1 MIMNG
6 VLLVECATWLIIS
19 VRFSSVMIK
28 IKRLADNLNLEGKR
42 VLLIADFNVPIND
55 GAITENSRIEKVLPT
70 IKFLINK
77 KAKII
82 IIAHL
87 GRPKGKII
95 PELTL
100 KPIADKLSDY
110 LNQDIVFLN
119 ESIGSLAIQGS
130 KKIPNGK
137 VMLLENIRF
146 YKEEELNS
154 VSFAKEL
161 SKIGDIYINE
171 AFPCSHRAH
180 ASVCEITKHINSF
193 AGKQL
198 LEEVNVIKMLTDN
211 AKKPTTCIIG
221 GSKISTKSGVLINLI
236 KKMQNIVIVGAMA
249 NTFIKHKGYNIGK
262 SIFEKNQKNLIEN
275 IIQESKK
282 NNCNLVLPED
292 VITSKDH
299 KSKGVLNSLDQIND
313 NDLILDIG
321 KKTLQNIIKVIDESK
336 TILWNGPAGYF
347 EIDEF
352 SAGTKKIAEK
362 RSDNTKTTS
371 LVSIAGG
378 GDTVAA
384 INKFKCS
391 DGFTYLSTA
400 GGAFLELL
408 EGKVLPGIKALEING

>member
-1 MIMNG
+1 MVKVNQ
-6 VLLVECATWLIIS
+6 LDE
-19 VRFSSVMIK
+19 
-28 IKRLADNLNLEGKR
+28 NLDIEGKR
-42 VLLIADFNVPIND
+42 VLLRVDFNVPIND
-55 GAITENSRIEKVLPT
+55 GSITENSRIEKVLPT

-77 KAKII
+77 KAKTI

-87 GRPKGKII
+87 GRPKGKIV

-100 KPIADKLSDY
+100 KPIAKKLSYY
-110 LNQDIVFLN
+110 LNQDVVFLN
-119 ESIGSLAIQGS
+119 ESIGSLVIQNS

-137 VMLLENIRF
+137 IILLENIRF

-180 ASVCEITKHINSF
+180 ASVCEITKHIKSF
-193 AGKQL
+193 AGRQL
-198 LEEVNVIKMLTDN
+198 LEEVNAIKMLTDDS
-211 AKKPTTCIIG
+211 KKPTTCIIG
-221 GSKISTKSGVLINLI
+221 GSKISTKSSILINLI
-236 KKMQNIVIVGAMA
+236 KKMQNIIVVGAMA
-249 NTFIKHKGYNIGK
+249 NIFIKHKGYNIGQ
-262 SIFEKNQKNLIEN
+262 SIFEKNQENLIEN

-299 KSKGVLNSLDQIND
+299 NSKGVLKNIDQIND

-321 KKTLQNIIKVIDESK
+321 EKTLQNIFKVIDDSK

-347 EIDEF
+347 EVDEF
-352 SAGTKKIAEK
+352 SVGSKKIANKISE
-362 RSDNTKTTS
+362 NTKTKS

-384 INKFKCS
+384 IKKFKCS
-391 DGFTYLSTA
+391 NGFTYLSTA
-400 GGAFLELL
+400 GGSFLELL
-408 EGKVLPGIKALEING
+408 EGKVLPGIKALEINE

>member
-1 MIMNG
+1 MNG

-19 VRFSSVMIK
+19 VRFNSVMIK
-28 IKRLADNLNLEGKR
+28 IKQLEDNLNIEGKR
-42 VLLIADFNVPIND
+42 VLLRVDFNVPINN
-55 GAITENSRIEKVLPT
+55 GAITENSRIEKILPT
-70 IKFLINK
+70 IKFLIGK

-87 GRPKGKII
+87 GRPKGKIV
-95 PELTL
+95 PKLTL
-100 KPIADKLSDY
+100 KPIAEKLSGHLD
-110 LNQDIVFLN
+110 QDVVFLN
-119 ESIGSLAIQGS
+119 ESIGSLVIQNS

-137 VMLLENIRF
+137 IILLENIRF
-146 YKEEELNS
+146 HKEEELNS

-171 AFPCSHRAH
+171 AFPCSHRTH
-180 ASVCEITKHINSF
+180 ASVCEITKHIDSF

-198 LEEVNVIKMLTDN
+198 LEEISAIKMLTDN

-249 NTFIKHKGYNIGK
+249 NTFIKHKGYNIGQ
-262 SIFEKNQKNLIEN
+262 SIFEKNQENLIEN

-282 NNCNLVLPED
+282 NNCNLILPED
-292 VITSKDH
+292 VIISKNYN
-299 KSKGVLNSLDQIND
+299 SKGDLKSLDQIND
-313 NDLILDIG
+313 DDLILDIG
-321 KKTLQNIIKVIDESK
+321 EKTIQNIFKIIDESK
-336 TILWNGPAGYF
+336 TVLWNGPAGYF
-347 EIDEF
+347 EVDEF
-352 SAGTKKIAEK
+352 SIGSKKIANKISE
-362 RSDNTKTTS
+362 NTKTKS

-391 DGFTYLSTA
+391 NGFTYLSTA

-408 EGKVLPGIKALEING
+408 EGKILPGIKALEINE

>member
-1 MIMNG
+1 M
-6 VLLVECATWLIIS
+6 V
-19 VRFSSVMIK
+19 K
-28 IKRLADNLNLEGKR
+28 INQLDENLNIEGKR
-42 VLLIADFNVPIND
+42 VLIRVDFNVPIN
-55 GAITENSRIEKVLPT
+55 GGSITENSRIEKVLPT
-70 IKFLINK
+70 IKFLIKK

-87 GRPKGKII
+87 GRPKGKIV

-100 KPIADKLSDY
+100 KPIAKKLSY
-110 LNQDIVFLN
+110 YVNQDVVFLN
-119 ESIGSLAIQGS
+119 ESIGSLVIQNS

-137 VMLLENIRF
+137 IILLENIRF
-146 YKEEELNS
+146 HKEEELNS

-171 AFPCSHRAH
+171 AFPCSHRTH

-198 LEEVNVIKMLTDN
+198 IQEVNAIKMLTDN

-221 GSKISTKSGVLINLI
+221 GSKISTKSGILINLV

-249 NTFIKHKGYNIGK
+249 NIFIKHQGYNIGQ
-262 SIFEKNQKNLIEN
+262 SIFEKNQENLIEN

-292 VITSKDH
+292 VIASKNH
-299 KSKGVLNSLDQIND
+299 NSKGVLKSIDQIND
-313 NDLILDIG
+313 NELILDIG
-321 KKTLQNIIKVIDESK
+321 EKTLQNIFKVIDESK

-347 EIDEF
+347 EIDAF
-352 SAGTKKIAEK
+352 SAGSKKIANKISE
-362 RSDNTKTTS
+362 NTKTKS
-371 LVSIAGG
+371 LISIAGG

-391 DGFTYLSTA
+391 NGFTYLSTA
-400 GGAFLELL
+400 GGSFLELL
-408 EGKVLPGIKALEING
+408 EGKALPGIKALEINE

>member
-1 MIMNG
+1 MVKINKLDENLNIEG
-6 VLLVECATWLIIS
+6 KKVLL
-19 VRFSSVMIK
+19 
-28 IKRLADNLNLEGKR
+28 R
-42 VLLIADFNVPIND
+42 VDFNVPIND
-55 GAITENSRIEKVLPT
+55 GTITEDSRIEKVLPT

-87 GRPKGKII
+87 GRPKGKIV

-100 KPIADKLSDY
+100 KPIAKKLYNY
-110 LNQDIVFLN
+110 LNQDVTFLN
-119 ESIGSLAIQGS
+119 ESIGSLAIQNS

-137 VMLLENIRF
+137 IMLLENIRF
-146 YKEEELNS
+146 HKEEELNS

-171 AFPCSHRAH
+171 AFPCSHRTH
-180 ASVCEITKHINSF
+180 ASVCEITKHIDSF

-198 LEEVNVIKMLTDN
+198 LEEISAIKMLTDN

-221 GSKISTKSGVLINLI
+221 GSKISTKSGILINLVT
-236 KKMQNIVIVGAMA
+236 KMQNIVIVGAMA
-249 NTFIKHKGYNIGK
+249 NIFLKYNGYNIGQ
-262 SIFEKNQKNLIEN
+262 SIFEKNQESLIEN
-275 IIQESKK
+275 IIQKSKK
-282 NNCNLVLPED
+282 NNCNLILPED
-292 VITSKDH
+292 VITSRNH
-299 KSKGVLNSLDQIND
+299 NSKGILKNLDQIND

-321 KKTLQNIIKVIDESK
+321 KKTLQNIFKVIDKSK
-336 TILWNGPAGYF
+336 TVLWNGPAGYF

-352 SAGTKKIAEK
+352 SIGSKKIANK
-362 RSDNTKTTS
+362 ISDNTKAKS
-371 LVSIAGG
+371 LISIAGG

-391 DGFTYLSTA
+391 NGFTYLSTA

-408 EGKVLPGIKALEING
+408 EGKMLPGIKALEIN

>member
-1 MIMNG
+1 M
-6 VLLVECATWLIIS
+6 V
-19 VRFSSVMIK
+19 K
-28 IKRLADNLNLEGKR
+28 INKLDENLNIEGKR
-42 VLLIADFNVPIND
+42 VLLRVDFNVPIND

-87 GRPKGKII
+87 GRPKGKIV

-100 KPIADKLSDY
+100 KPIAKKLSNY
-110 LNQDIVFLN
+110 LNQNVVFLN
-119 ESIGSLAIQGS
+119 ESIGSLAIQNS

-137 VMLLENIRF
+137 IMLLENIRF

-171 AFPCSHRAH
+171 AFPCSHRTH
-180 ASVCEITKHINSF
+180 ASVCEITKHIDSF

-198 LEEVNVIKMLTDN
+198 LEEISAIKMLTDN
-211 AKKPTTCIIG
+211 AKKPTTCIVG
-221 GSKISTKSGVLINLI
+221 GSKISTKSGILINLI

-249 NTFIKHKGYNIGK
+249 NTFIKHKGYNIGH
-262 SIFEKNQKNLIEN
+262 SIFEKNQENLIDD
-275 IIQESKK
+275 IIEESKK

-292 VITSKDH
+292 VITSKNH
-299 KSKGVLNSLDQIND
+299 NSKGVLKSLDQIND
-313 NDLILDIG
+313 NDLILDMG
-321 KKTLQNIIKVIDESK
+321 EKTLQNIFKVIDKSK
-336 TILWNGPAGYF
+336 TVLWNGPAGYF

-352 SAGTKKIAEK
+352 SIGSKKIANK
-362 RSDNTKTTS
+362 ISDNTKTKS
-371 LVSIAGG
+371 LISIAGG

-391 DGFTYLSTA
+391 NGFTYLSTA

-408 EGKVLPGIKALEING
+408 EGKMLPGIKALEIN

>member
-1 MIMNG
+1 M
-6 VLLVECATWLIIS
+6 V
-19 VRFSSVMIK
+19 K
-28 IKRLADNLNLEGKR
+28 INKLDGNLNIEGKR
-42 VLLIADFNVPIND
+42 VLLRVDFNVPIND

-87 GRPKGKII
+87 GRPKGKIV

-100 KPIADKLSDY
+100 KPIAKKLSNY
-110 LNQDIVFLN
+110 LNQDVVFLN
-119 ESIGSLAIQGS
+119 ESIGSLAIQNS

-146 YKEEELNS
+146 HKEEELNS
-154 VSFAKEL
+154 ASFAKEL
-161 SKIGDIYINE
+161 SKIGDMYVNE

-198 LEEVNVIKMLTDN
+198 IEEINAIKMLTNN

-221 GSKISTKSGVLINLI
+221 GSKISTKSGILINLV
-236 KKMQNIVIVGAMA
+236 KKMQNVVIVGAMA
-249 NTFIKHKGYNIGK
+249 NIFIKHKGCNIGK
-262 SIFEKNQKNLIEN
+262 SIFEKNQENLIEN
-275 IIQESKK
+275 IMQESKK

-292 VITSKDH
+292 VITSKNH
-299 KSKGVLNSLDQIND
+299 NSKGVLKSTDQISD

-321 KKTLQNIIKVIDESK
+321 EKTLQNIFKVIDKSK

-352 SAGTKKIAEK
+352 STGSKKIANKISE
-362 RSDNTKTTS
+362 NTRTKS
-371 LVSIAGG
+371 LISIAGG
-378 GDTVAA
+378 GDTIAA

-391 DGFTYLSTA
+391 NGFTYLSTA
-400 GGAFLELL
+400 GGAFLEFL
-408 EGKVLPGIKALEING
+408 EGKVLPGIKALEVN

>member
-1 MIMNG
+1 MN
-6 VLLVECATWLIIS
+6 
-19 VRFSSVMIK
+19 K
-28 IKRLADNLNLEGKR
+28 IKRLDDNLNIEGKR
-42 VLLIADFNVPIND
+42 VLLRADFNVPING

-70 IKFLINK
+70 IKSLINK

-87 GRPKGKII
+87 GRPKGKIV

-100 KPIADKLSDY
+100 KPIAKKLSDY
-110 LNQDIVFLN
+110 LRQDVLFLN
-119 ESIGSLAIQGS
+119 ESIGASVIENS
-130 KKIPNGK
+130 KKISNGTII
-137 VMLLENIRF
+137 LLENIRF
-146 YKEEELNS
+146 HKEEELNS
-154 VSFAKEL
+154 LTFAKEL

-180 ASVCEITKHINSF
+180 ASVHAVTKYIDSF
-193 AGKQL
+193 AGNQL
-198 LEEVNVIKMLTDN
+198 LEEVKVIKMLTNN

-221 GSKISTKSGVLINLI
+221 GSKISTKSGILINLI
-236 KKMQNIVIVGAMA
+236 KKMQNIVIVGGMA
-249 NTFIKHKGYNIGK
+249 NIFIKHKGYNIGK
-262 SIFEKNQKNLIEN
+262 SIFEKNQENLIEN

-282 NNCNLVLPED
+282 NNCNLVIPED
-292 VITSKDH
+292 VITSKNH
-299 KSKGVLNSLDQIND
+299 NLKGALKNLDQIND
-313 NDLILDIG
+313 DDLILDIG
-321 KKTLQNIIKVIDESK
+321 EKTLQNIIKVIDETK

-352 SAGTKKIAEK
+352 SSGSRKIAKKISE
-362 RSDNTKTTS
+362 NTKTKS

-378 GDTVAA
+378 GDTIAA

-408 EGKVLPGIKALEING
+408 EGKVLPGIKALEVNE

>member
-1 MIMNG
+1 M
-6 VLLVECATWLIIS
+6 V
-19 VRFSSVMIK
+19 K
-28 IKRLADNLNLEGKR
+28 INQLDENLNIEGKR
-42 VLLIADFNVPIND
+42 VLLRVDFNVPIND
-55 GAITENSRIEKVLPT
+55 GAITEDSRIERILPT
-70 IKFLINK
+70 IKSLINK

-87 GRPKGKII
+87 GRPKGKIV

-100 KPIADKLSDY
+100 KPIAKKLSNY
-110 LNQDIVFLN
+110 LNQEVVFLN
-119 ESIGSLAIQGS
+119 ESVGSLAIQNS

-137 VMLLENIRF
+137 IMLLENIRF

-180 ASVCEITKHINSF
+180 TSVCEITKHINSY

-198 LEEVNVIKMLTDN
+198 LEEVKVIKMLTDN
-211 AKKPTTCIIG
+211 ATKPITCIIG

-249 NTFIKHKGYNIGK
+249 NTFIKHQGYNIGQ
-262 SIFEKNQKNLIEN
+262 SIFEKKQENLIEN
-275 IIQESKK
+275 IIQEFKK
-282 NNCNLVLPED
+282 NNCNLLLPED
-292 VITSKDH
+292 VIASKNYN
-299 KSKGVLNSLDQIND
+299 SKGILKSLDQIND
-313 NDLILDIG
+313 DDLILDIG
-321 KKTLQNIIKVIDESK
+321 EKTIQSISKVIDESK
-336 TILWNGPAGYF
+336 TILWNGPVGYF
-347 EIDEF
+347 EVDEF
-352 SAGTKKIAEK
+352 SLGSKKVANKISE
-362 RSDNTKTTS
+362 NTKTKS

-391 DGFTYLSTA
+391 SGFTYLSTA

-408 EGKVLPGIKALEING
+408 EGKVLPGIKALEIN

>member
-1 MIMNG
+1 M
-6 VLLVECATWLIIS
+6 V
-19 VRFSSVMIK
+19 K
-28 IKRLADNLNLEGKR
+28 INKLDENINIEGKR
-42 VLLIADFNVPIND
+42 VLLRVDFNVPTND
-55 GAITENSRIEKVLPT
+55 GSITEDSRIEKVLPT

-87 GRPKGKII
+87 GRPKGKIV

-100 KPIADKLSDY
+100 KPIAEKLSNY
-110 LNQDIVFLN
+110 LNQDVVFLN
-119 ESIGSLAIQGS
+119 KSIGPLAIQNS

-137 VMLLENIRF
+137 IMLLENLRF
-146 YKEEELNS
+146 YEEEELNS

-161 SKIGDIYINE
+161 SKIGDIYVNE
-171 AFPCSHRAH
+171 AFPCSHRIH
-180 ASVCEITKHINSF
+180 ASVCEITKHIDSF

-198 LEEVNVIKMLTDN
+198 LEEMSAIKMLTDN
-211 AKKPTTCIIG
+211 AKKPITCIIG
-221 GSKISTKSGVLINLI
+221 GSKISTKSGIIINLI

-249 NTFIKHKGYNIGK
+249 NTFLKYKGYNIGQ
-262 SIFEKNQKNLIEN
+262 SIFEKNQENLIEN

-292 VITSKDH
+292 VITSKNH
-299 KSKGVLNSLDQIND
+299 TSKGVLRSLDQIDD

-321 KKTLQNIIKVIDESK
+321 EKTLQNIFKVIDKSK
-336 TILWNGPAGYF
+336 TVLWNGPAGYF

-352 SAGTKKIAEK
+352 STGSKKIANK
-362 RSDNTKTTS
+362 ISDNTKNKS
-371 LVSIAGG
+371 LISIAGG

-391 DGFTYLSTA
+391 NGFTYLSTA
-400 GGAFLELL
+400 GGAFLEFL
-408 EGKVLPGIKALEING
+408 EGKMLPGIKALEIN